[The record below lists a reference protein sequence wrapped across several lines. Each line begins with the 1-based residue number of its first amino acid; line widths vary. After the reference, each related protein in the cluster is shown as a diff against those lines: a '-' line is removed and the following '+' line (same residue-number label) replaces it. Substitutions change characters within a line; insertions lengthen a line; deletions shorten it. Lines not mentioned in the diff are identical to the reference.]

1 MAVEEGCTAS
11 SLMQV
16 RMNGPLGAPS
26 RHHVRRLLN
35 RLGLSPRKA
44 LGQHFLVS
52 KRVQQHII
60 NAAELNRE
68 DVVVE
73 VGPGLGVLTRELARE
88 ARRVTA
94 VELDA
99 ELARAL
105 AREFAGDAA
114 IRVIQADARTIGY
127 DQLLE
132 GETRYKVV
140 ANLPYYAANPIVRRF
155 LESVPKPEFM
165 VIMVQREVARN
176 MAAPP
181 GRMGLLGVSVQF
193 YARPRIVCYVPP
205 RAFHPPPRVSSAVVR
220 LDVREHPAVEV
231 DDVGGFFHLV
241 RAGFSAPRKQLRNAL
256 ARGLDITTGEAQV
269 LLGQAGLDHRRRA
282 QSLTLEEWGSL
293 YHVFSR

>member
-1 MAVEEGCTAS
+1 MRD
-11 SLMQV
+11 L
-16 RMNGPLGAPS
+16 PS
-26 RHHVRRLLN
+26 RHQVRRLLD

-52 KRVQQHII
+52 RRVQQRII
-60 NAAELNRE
+60 NAADLNTE

-73 VGPGLGVLTRELARE
+73 VGPGLGVLTRELARR

-94 VELDA
+94 VELDV

-105 AREFAGDAA
+105 DRDFAGEATV
-114 IRVIQADARTIGY
+114 RVIQGDGRTIGY
-127 DQLLE
+127 DELLE
-132 GETRYKVV
+132 GETRYKLV

-155 LESVPKPEFM
+155 LESVPKPECM
-165 VIMVQREVARN
+165 VITVQKEVARN

-205 RAFHPPPRVSSAVVR
+205 QAFYPPPQVSSAVVR

-231 DDVGGFFHLV
+231 DDVNAFFYLV

-256 ARGLDITTGEAQV
+256 AQGLDITAGQAEG
-269 LLGQAGLDHRRRA
+269 LLSGAGLDHRRRA
-282 QSLTLEEWGSL
+282 ETLTLEEWGGL
-293 YHVFSR
+293 YRVFSG